1 MFLSNLPHSLC
12 KLVGLCLSLFLP
24 LSWSFPP
31 SLSDF
36 LWLGF
41 SLSFSAYSL
50 HLSLCLCSCSFC
62 LCLSSLPSL
71 PHHPLPLPLPAQPLS
86 ISLPLCLSGFLS
98 LSFCLYF
105 VFSVSLSWLSLFFFP
120 GLTNIVSSDRNPGHA
135 GFVGHCYFFC
145 SEHRS
150 LPYLPTAPPLPQV
163 LKQGAARGL
172 GRGEPSPQNCRSA
185 RSCLCVYPCV
195 YGQCQKT
202 LCLGE
207 GERGSCQ
214 CLYSAGP
221 CCCSREMNQ
230 IRHRGEAPWKG
241 IVPAGKGMTSLGS
254 PLNRGAP
261 PACAWAG
268 GCRWEERDL
277 K

>member
-1 MFLSNLPHSLC
+1 M
-12 KLVGLCLSLFLP
+12 LV
-24 LSWSFPP
+24 
-31 SLSDF
+31 
-36 LWLGF
+36 
-41 SLSFSAYSL
+41 
-50 HLSLCLCSCSFC
+50 
-62 LCLSSLPSL
+62 
-71 PHHPLPLPLPAQPLS
+71 
-86 ISLPLCLSGFLS
+86 LS
-98 LSFCLYF
+98 LSFLSPLSSPPSPPPPPPGSASLYF
-105 VFSVSLSWLSLFFFP
+105 FASLSLWLSLSLILSVFCFLCVSLMAQSLFFP
-120 GLTNIVSSDRNPGHA
+120 GLTNIVSSDRSPGHA